1 MAPKL
6 VVFLVILVIGW
17 IVAKL
22 LAKGVTKLLSLIGFD
37 RAIERGGL
45 RRWTGTYDPSQLFA
59 KLVYYAVLL
68 IALQMAFGV
77 FGPNPVSDIINSI
90 VAFLPMAFVAL
101 VIVVITAAIANAVK
115 DIITGALGGLSYSR
129 VLGTVAQVFILA
141 LGSIAALNQVGIA
154 MTVTM
159 PVLITVLATIGGVV
173 VVGVGGGL
181 IQPMR

>member
-1 MAPKL
+1 MPQSVQNLINTLVAVVPKL

-22 LAKGVTKLLSLIGFD
+22 LAKGVTKLLSLVGFD

-45 RRWTGTYDPSQLFA
+45 RQWTGTYDPSQLFS

-77 FGPNPVSDIINSI
+77 FGPNPVSDIINAI
-90 VAFLPMAFVAL
+90 VAFLPLAFIAL

-115 DIITGALGGLSYSR
+115 DVI
-129 VLGTVAQVFILA
+129 
-141 LGSIAALNQVGIA
+141 
-154 MTVTM
+154 
-159 PVLITVLATIGGVV
+159 
-173 VVGVGGGL
+173 
-181 IQPMR
+181 